1 MGISI
6 NKLEEMPAILELN
19 YKTERLKED
28 NKEIYEVLE
37 RNNFEHENFN
47 KGIETNAADI
57 ESIKEENKK
66 LLCLVKELTEVSE
79 LLSKEITLVNAQF
92 TKITLWQ
99 IIKNSF
105 NALKNKFKKKK

>member
-1 MGISI
+1 MGICI
-6 NKLEEMPAILELN
+6 NKLEEMPVIEELN
-19 YKTERLKED
+19 YKTERLKEN
-28 NKEIYEVLE
+28 NKEIYGVLE

-47 KGIETNAADI
+47 KVIETNAADI
-57 ESIKEENKK
+57 ESIKKENEK

-79 LLSKEITLVNAQF
+79 LLSKEITIVNAQF

>member
-1 MGISI
+1 MGICI
-6 NKLEEMPAILELN
+6 NKLEEMPVIEELN
-19 YKTERLKED
+19 YKTERLKEN
-28 NKEIYEVLE
+28 NKEIYGVLE

-47 KGIETNAADI
+47 KGIETNSADI
-57 ESIKEENKK
+57 ESIKKENEK

-79 LLSKEITLVNAQF
+79 LLSKELTMVNAQF